1 MPPLGSN
8 VGHRPSA
15 QVLHRAMP
23 ATTRATPGRTNLRP
37 IVPIASRIKMASQ
50 APHPSLECAVDNQ
63 ILVGT
68 GAHRRM
74 TGSAAK
80 QH

>member
-23 ATTRATPGRTNLRP
+23 ATTRATPGRTNRKFIGSLM
-37 IVPIASRIKMASQ
+37 SQSQ
-50 APHPSLECAVDNQ
+50 AVLDTRLAPLVAGTASESGADPSSFAEATDPAMPS
-63 ILVGT
+63 T
-68 GAHRRM
+68 
-74 TGSAAK
+74 
-80 QH
+80 